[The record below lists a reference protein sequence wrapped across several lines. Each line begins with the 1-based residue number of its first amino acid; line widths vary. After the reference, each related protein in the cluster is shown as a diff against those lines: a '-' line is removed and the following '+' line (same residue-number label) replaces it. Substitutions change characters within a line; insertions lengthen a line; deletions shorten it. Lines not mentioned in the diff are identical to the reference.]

1 MYHRYQIKKYDIWK
15 NTHCMIYINPAALPR
30 FQGTGSNDQASSKKS
45 NQLEIPRIVH
55 RGFFASSHIYT
66 NHQQWT
72 SHETFS
78 KNQPVVWP
86 TLQPILPITLRHG
99 TAQGGRGSLLPW
111 GMDGRANTLTDWQ
124 AVASLSLPFSSVFLC
139 LILSLSLPLSLS
151 NSLTRYLLPTYLSI
165 FLPS

>member
-15 NTHCMIYINPAALPR
+15 NTHCMIYINPAAVPR

-86 TLQPILPITLRHG
+86 TLQPILPITLTHG
-99 TAQGGRGSLLPW
+99 TAQGGRGSFK
-111 GMDGRANTLTDWQ
+111 GRKPIGEVSCREVWMAERSHWRIDRRLRLW
-124 AVASLSLPFSSVFLC
+124 VFLLC
-139 LILSLSLPLSLS
+139 LLMSDSVSVSLYQTL
-151 NSLTRYLLPTYLSI
+151 
-165 FLPS
+165 

>member
-1 MYHRYQIKKYDIWK
+1 
-15 NTHCMIYINPAALPR
+15 MIYINPAALPR

-86 TLQPILPITLRHG
+86 TLQPILPITLTHG
-99 TAQGGRGSLLPW
+99 TAQGSRGSFK
-111 GMDGRANTLTDWQ
+111 GRKPIGEVSCREVWMAERTHWRIDRRLRLW
-124 AVASLSLPFSSVFLC
+124 VSLSPLSSYVWFCLC
-139 LILSLSLPLSLS
+139 LSLSLS
-151 NSLTRYLLPTYLSI
+151 NSLTRYLSTYLSI
-165 FLPS
+165 FLSS